1 MLRILMSKKKPLVE
15 ATIKRSKNQR
25 WNVAAE
31 GVKLG
36 QVDGLC
42 GATDLLYEFGYKVYA
57 YRRQPSA
64 SGKSGFVTSCLKF
77 NPKKEEV

>member
-1 MLRILMSKKKPLVE
+1 MSKRKNMVD
-15 ATIKRSKNQR
+15 ATVKRSKNEK
-25 WNVAAE
+25 WNVAAD

-42 GATDLLYEFGYKVYA
+42 DATDLLYDAGYKVYA

-64 SGKSGFVTSCLKF
+64 AGKSGFIATCIKF
-77 NPKKEEV
+77 KSKEDV

>member
-1 MLRILMSKKKPLVE
+1 MSKRKNMVD
-15 ATIKRSKNQR
+15 ATVKRSKNEK
-25 WNVAAE
+25 WNVAVD

-42 GATDLLYEFGYKVYA
+42 DATDLLYESGYKVYA

-64 SGKSGFVTSCLKF
+64 SGKSGFVATCIKF
-77 NPKKEEV
+77 KFKKDI

>member
-1 MLRILMSKKKPLVE
+1 MSKRKNMVD
-15 ATIKRSKNQR
+15 ATVKRSKNEK

-42 GATDLLYEFGYKVYA
+42 DATDLLYESGYKVYA

-64 SGKSGFVTSCLKF
+64 SGKSGFVATCIKF
-77 NPKKEEV
+77 KPKEKV

>member
-1 MLRILMSKKKPLVE
+1 MSKRKNMVD
-15 ATIKRSKNQR
+15 ATVKRSKNEK

-42 GATDLLYEFGYKVYA
+42 DATDLLYESGYKVYA

-64 SGKSGFVTSCLKF
+64 SGKSGFVATCIKF
-77 NPKKEEV
+77 KPKKEDM